1 MADYTTRYFV
11 DARGSYLGGYAGGD
25 EKPFGDASEIAEP
38 PKDYRDVWSFALGR
52 WIPYDPPV
60 TEKRKQAYE
69 AELGGVGDQ
78 FDAIYKGL
86 LVLVPAL
93 VKSGAIP
100 PEVAAA
106 LLPDASAPVDTPP
119 GWLGKLAEI
128 KARYPK
134 EGK

>member
-1 MADYTTRYFV
+1 MSEQKFLVSADGVYL
-11 DARGSYLGGYAGGD
+11 GSYCGD
-25 EKPFGDASEIAEP
+25 GELPFVGAVEVPSAP
-38 PKDYRDVWSFALGR
+38 AHYKDTWSFATQR
-52 WIPYDPPV
+52 WKPYDPPAG
-60 TEKRKQAYE
+60 EKRKKAYE
-69 AELGGVGDQ
+69 SELGGIGDQ

-86 LVLVPAL
+86 SVLIPAL